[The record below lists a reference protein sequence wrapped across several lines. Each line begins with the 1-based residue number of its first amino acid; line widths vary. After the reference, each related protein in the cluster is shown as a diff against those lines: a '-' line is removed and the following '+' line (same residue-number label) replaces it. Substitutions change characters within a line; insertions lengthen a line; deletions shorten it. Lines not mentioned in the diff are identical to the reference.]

1 MAKAPT
7 STVTNNAQRAVNYLA
22 AKGWT
27 KEQAAGLVGN
37 FQQESGVNLNTA
49 IVGDSG
55 KAYGIA
61 QWHPDRQANYA
72 KFTGESIKVS
82 TLEQQLDFVHYEL
95 TQGDEKPAGNKLKT
109 ATTPAEAALI
119 VSKNYERPSVLAAA
133 NDKRIAYANAL
144 AGGAPLSTTPRP
156 ALTPEERDRIS
167 RPSTGLGIDQF
178 SKQEPFTPDTD
189 FYKAI
194 AGNAPQVPNKLES
207 ETPDATDLKNP
218 LMNLLHQYPSYI
230 YGLSLHLLTP
240 SEYNTVSSGGN
251 YVPKRVLISSAGRY
265 NNTPGVNQFIRSPY
279 FSEDF
284 YFENLTMNTV
294 IGTNSHSRNTNA
306 IELSFNLIEPY
317 GMTLINRLLDQ
328 ANDPVMECSNYLEM
342 IYLVQIDFFASN
354 DLGELVGLVPGIT
367 KRIPV
372 KLTQMGITTNVGG
385 SKYAIQAVPYNHSA
399 FDQSTIS
406 TPANFEVVAGSVAEF
421 FQAGASTNPQ
431 SQVSSFPSALNGWQ
445 TNLAENNKIGVPDS
459 YSFNIDPLIAGST
472 FVGAAALSAKDTSMA
487 NPNNTNSIRQSNTG
501 QATKDF
507 NSQTRTFNI
516 NAGTSIDKVVD
527 NVMRQSSYIQDQISI
542 PDGVDPQTYLQQK
555 ATNETKPL
563 NWYKIVPSI
572 TVGEFDPIRK
582 VYARNITY
590 NVNPYVIYNVKSDVA
605 PQGKIKSFV
614 KEYNYIYT
622 GKNDD
627 IIDFDINFNTLYY
640 TAQTAY
646 RNSSSGVNRTPDVNS
661 ENKNTSNSDTYQGA
675 TQDPNS
681 VMPMVMKPQVYNAKS
696 RATGGITSARSVAV
710 ADLEDSLMT
719 LSAADML
726 SIQLKI
732 LGDPQFIK
740 QDDAF
745 YNPSVAMTGADLRLT
760 PNGSLRTD
768 YQEIYVKVLFRTP
781 VDIDEATGM
790 MDFGTN
796 YRTSVFSGLYKV
808 LTISSEFRNGQFIQT
823 LDLIRLPYQPMYD
836 YATQPKTAQ
845 NQRGTDI
852 TPSSIVA
859 QNTGVNVKN
868 IPIPNRLPT
877 ANDIGINPINNQQ
890 LQAAASNIIDKI
902 PTLQR
907 DLMNLNKRIPAIP
920 SRPSDAPAL
929 IPQITRT

>member
-1 MAKAPT
+1 VTIAPK
-7 STVTNNAQRAVNYLA
+7 SSVTNNAQHATNYLIS
-22 AKGWT
+22 KGWS

-37 FQQESGVNLNTA
+37 FQQESTINLNTSLT
-49 IVGDSG
+49 GDGG

-61 QWHPDRQANYA
+61 QWHPDRQANFQKQYGFPIQQA
-72 KFTGESIKVS
+72 N
-82 TLEQQLDFVHYEL
+82 LDQQLDFVNYEL
-95 TQGDEKPAGNKLKT
+95 TKGTEQPAGNKLKT
-109 ATTPAEAALI
+109 ATTAADAALI
-119 VSKNYERPSVLAAA
+119 VSKSYERPSILAAA

-156 ALTPEERDRIS
+156 ALTPAEIDRIS

-178 SKQEPFTPDTD
+178 SKQEPYDPNTD
-189 FYKAI
+189 FYKAV
-194 AGNAPQVPNKLES
+194 AGDSPQVKDQLTS
-207 ETPDATDLKNP
+207 ETPDAAALKNP
-218 LMNLLHQYPSYI
+218 LPNLLHQFPSYI

-240 SEYNTVSSGGN
+240 AEYNTVSSGGN
-251 YVPKRVLISSAGRY
+251 YVPNRVLIASAGRY
-265 NNTPGVNQFIRSPY
+265 KNTPGVSQFIRSPY

-284 YFENLTMNTV
+284 YFENLNINTV
-294 IGTNSHSRNTNA
+294 IGTNSNSRNTNS

-342 IYLVQIDFFASN
+342 IYMIQIDFFASN
-354 DLGELVGLVPGIT
+354 DAGEIVGIVPGIT
-367 KRIPV
+367 KHIPV
-372 KLTQMGITTNVGG
+372 KITQMGITTNVGG

-431 SQVSSFPSALNGWQ
+431 SQVTSFPSALNGWQ
-445 TNLAENNKIGVPDS
+445 TGLAKNNKIGAPDS
-459 YSFNIDPLIAGST
+459 YSFNIDPLIANSAFVSAGSM
-472 FVGAAALSAKDTSMA
+472 SAKDTSMA

-507 NSQTRTFNI
+507 NAQTRTFSI
-516 NAGTSIDKVVD
+516 NAGTSIDKVID
-527 NVMRQSSYIQDQISI
+527 NVMRQSSYIQDQIAI

-555 ATNETKPL
+555 SANSNKPL
-563 NWYKIVPSI
+563 NWYKIVPTV
-572 TVGEFDPIRK
+572 TVGAFDPIRK
-582 VYARNITY
+582 VYSRNITY
-590 NVNPYVIYNVKSDVA
+590 NVQPYAIYNVKSDVA

-627 IIDFDINFNTLYY
+627 IINFDINFNTLYY

-646 RNSSSGVNRTPDVNS
+646 RNSVTNISTAPDPTAGKNSGS
-661 ENKNTSNSDTYQGA
+661 YQGA
-675 TQDPNS
+675 TQAANS

-696 RATGGITSARSVAV
+696 RATGGIVTAKQVAV

-726 SIQLKI
+726 SIQLTI
-732 LGDPQFIK
+732 IGDPQFIK

-745 YNPSVAMTGADLRLT
+745 YSPQVVMASADPRLT

-781 VDIDEATGM
+781 IDIDETTGM
-790 MDFGTN
+790 MDFGSN

-808 LTISSEFRNGQFIQT
+808 LTVISEFKNGQFTQT
-823 LDLIRLPYQPMYD
+823 LDLIRIPYQPSYD
-836 YATQPKTAQ
+836 YVTQQKSNDT

-852 TPSSIVA
+852 NSSTVAALDTSLNVRNVPIPTQIASADDIGLNSGLVNQLTTAVDKNVNTLQQNLIDINKTIPTSPITPSTEPVA
-859 QNTGVNVKN
+859 VPY
-868 IPIPNRLPT
+868 IP
-877 ANDIGINPINNQQ
+877 GQ
-890 LQAAASNIIDKI
+890 
-902 PTLQR
+902 
-907 DLMNLNKRIPAIP
+907 
-920 SRPSDAPAL
+920 
-929 IPQITRT
+929 

>member
-1 MAKAPT
+1 MAT
-7 STVTNNAQRAVNYLA
+7 QSSSVTNNAQHAVNYLMSF
-22 AKGWT
+22 GWT
-27 KEQAAGLVGN
+27 KEQAAGIVGN
-37 FQQESGVNLNTA
+37 LQTESGVNLNTTA
-49 IVGDSG
+49 FNGAGGGMGAV
-55 KAYGIA
+55 GIA
-61 QWHPDRQANYA
+61 QWRGDRQTTFLQKYGKPINQA
-72 KFTGESIKVS
+72 
-82 TLEQQLDFVHYEL
+82 TLDEQLTYVNYEL
-95 TQGDEKPAGNKLKT
+95 TQGKSKSAGNALKT
-109 ATTPAEAALI
+109 ATTAEQAAQI
-119 VSKNYERPSVLAAA
+119 IEAKYEISGGQLVG
-133 NDKRIAYANAL
+133 KRIQYANAL
-144 AGGAPLSTTPRP
+144 MGIQTTGTPP
-156 ALTPEERDRIS
+156 PPLTPEEQARINHAY
-167 RPSTGLGIDQF
+167 TGLGIDQF
-178 SKQEPFTPDTD
+178 SKLEPYDPNTD

-194 AGNAPQVPNKLES
+194 AGDSPQVPNKLES
-207 ETPDATDLKNP
+207 QTPDATDLKNP

-240 SEYNTVSSGGN
+240 TEYNVISAGGT
-251 YVPKRVLISSAGRY
+251 YVPNRVLIASAGRY
-265 NNTPGVNQFIRSPY
+265 NNTPGTNQFIRSPY

-284 YFENLTMNTV
+284 YFENLNLTTV

-306 IELSFNLIEPY
+306 IEMSFNIIEPY

-342 IYLVQIDFFASN
+342 IYLVQIDFYAT
-354 DLGELVGLVPGIT
+354 DDAGVIVGVVPGIT
-367 KRIPV
+367 KRLPV
-372 KLTQMGITTNVGG
+372 KLTQMGISTNVGG

-431 SQVSSFPSALNGWQ
+431 SQVRSFPSALNGWQ
-445 TNLAENNKIGVPDS
+445 TNLANNNKIGVPDT
-459 YSFNIDPLIAGST
+459 YNFNIDPLIAGAA
-472 FVGAAALSAKDTSMA
+472 FVGASTLSAKDTSMA
-487 NPNNTNSIRQSNTG
+487 NPSNTNSIRQSNTG

-507 NSQTRTFNI
+507 NPQTRTFSI
-516 NAGTSIDKVVD
+516 NAGTSIDKVID
-527 NVMRQSSYIQDQISI
+527 NVMRQSSYIQDQIAI

-555 ATNETKPL
+555 AANETKPL
-563 NWYKIVPSI
+563 NWYKIVP
-572 TVGEFDPIRK
+572 TVSVGAFDPVRK

-590 NVNPYVIYNVKSDVA
+590 NVQPYAIYNVKSDVA

-614 KEYNYIYT
+614 KEYDYIYT

-627 IIDFDINFNTLYY
+627 VIDFEINFNTLYY

-646 RNSSSGVNRTPDVNS
+646 RNSLSSVVRTPDINS
-661 ENKNTSNSDTYQGA
+661 ENKNTTNSQTYQGA

-696 RATGGITSARSVAV
+696 RATGGVVTAKSVAV

-745 YNPSVAMTGADLRLT
+745 YSPSTAPTTSDPRLT

-781 VDIDEATGM
+781 VDINEADGM

-808 LTISSEFRNGQFIQT
+808 LTIQSEFRNGQFTQT
-823 LDLIRLPYQPMYD
+823 LDLIRIPYQPIYD
-836 YATQPKTAQ
+836 YATQPKTTSS
-845 NQRGTDI
+845 QRGVDI
-852 TPSSIVA
+852 TPSSITA
-859 QNTGVNVKN
+859 QNTSLNVKT
-868 IPIPNRLPT
+868 IPTLPQLPM
-877 ANDIGINPINNQQ
+877 ANDLGLNSTINQQ
-890 LQAAASNIIDKI
+890 LQSAASNITDKI
-902 PTLQR
+902 PNLQQ
-907 DLMNLNKRIPAIP
+907 DLMNLNKKIPAIP
-920 SRPSDAPAL
+920 STPATEPSITAY
-929 IPQITRT
+929 IPGH